1 MKLLLIDDDHEL
13 AEMMSGYL
21 SRNGYEVERSAD
33 GPTGLARALNEPFSL
48 VLLDG
53 MLPGLDGLEVLR
65 QIRRR
70 SAMAVIM
77 LTARAAPES
86 LIEGLDTGAD
96 DYLTKPFTPGELL
109 ARIRAVMR
117 RMQSALEVKH
127 EVIEV
132 GGVRL
137 DATQREGWLDGQ
149 CCHLTSLQFEILDH
163 MMRNAGRAVSRDE
176 LTALLHQREA
186 TPFERWLDVHVSQ
199 LRKKIEADGRQRI
212 RTLRGVGYMFAPPQ
226 AEPA

>member
-1 MKLLLIDDDHEL
+1 M
-13 AEMMSGYL
+13 
-21 SRNGYEVERSAD
+21 
-33 GPTGLARALNEPFSL
+33 GP
-48 VLLDG
+48 
-53 MLPGLDGLEVLR
+53 
-65 QIRRR
+65 RR
-70 SAMAVIM
+70 SSMAVIL

-86 LIEGLDTGAD
+86 LIEGMDIGA
-96 DYLTKPFTPGELL
+96 
-109 ARIRAVMR
+109 AVTWR
-117 RMQSALEVKH
+117 VKSAIEVKP
-127 EVIEV
+127 EIIEV

-137 DATQREGWLDGQ
+137 DATQREGWLNGK
-149 CCHLTSLQFEILDH
+149 CCHLTGLQFEILDH

-176 LTALLHQREA
+176 LTALLHHREA